1 MTRTTR
7 TTTGTGTRARGRTT
21 TTRFDRDTAL
31 VAAGDG
37 VFRGRIDPGWWIERG
52 PNGGYVAAIILRG
65 LTMAVGDDGRTPRSL
80 TIHYLAPPVE
90 GPVEMVTTIE
100 RSGRSLTYVSGRLV
114 QEGRLVG
121 LAVGAFAVP
130 LSSSIEFQ
138 HVSMP
143 ADVRGPDDLSPP
155 PPPFGGRVIP
165 LRERYETRQTI
176 GGLPF
181 SGAEEAASGG
191 WIRLAEAR
199 PVDHLLMAALTDA
212 WMPPIF
218 TKVTMEKPIGV
229 PTIDLTIHF
238 RAPLPVEG
246 LADDAWMFALFRT
259 RVAAEGFI
267 EEDGEIWAPDG
278 RLLAQSRQLALL
290 MA

>member
-1 MTRTTR
+1 M
-7 TTTGTGTRARGRTT
+7 
-21 TTRFDRDTAL
+21 
-31 VAAGDG
+31 GDG
-37 VFRGRIDPGWWIERG
+37 VFRGNIDPGWWIERG

-65 LTMAVGDDGRTPRSL
+65 LTMAVDDPVRTPRSL

-90 GPVEMVTTIE
+90 GPVEMVTTID
-100 RSGRSLTYVSGRLV
+100 RSGRSLTFVSGRMV
-114 QEGRLVG
+114 QGPERRLVG

-138 HVSMP
+138 HRSMP
-143 ADVRGPDDLSPP
+143 SGVPGPEELPP
-155 PPPFGGRVIP
+155 PPPPLGGRVIP
-165 LRERYETRQTI
+165 LRERYEMRHAL
-176 GGLPF
+176 GGAPF
-181 SGAEEAASGG
+181 SGADEAVSGG
-191 WIRLAEAR
+191 WIRLAEPR

-218 TKVTMEKPIGV
+218 TTVTMEKPVGV

-246 LADDAWMFALFRT
+246 LADDAWLFVHFRT

-267 EEDGEIWAPDG
+267 EEDGEIWSPDG